1 MERRGV
7 GVEGAS
13 ADSEWSKRAP
23 GSESGAA
30 RSGMPYDAGGNGAR
44 ARSAR
49 IRTSHD
55 YEATQLEEMRRRSV
69 PLEPRPRR
77 HSLLTR
83 LSGAFGHMSRR
94 SADVKET
101 EAIASTGHV
110 E

>member
-1 MERRGV
+1 
-7 GVEGAS
+7 
-13 ADSEWSKRAP
+13 
-23 GSESGAA
+23 
-30 RSGMPYDAGGNGAR
+30 MPYDAGGNGAR

-77 HSLLTR
+77 GSLVTR
-83 LSGAFGHMSRR
+83 LAAPFGHMPRR
-94 SADVKET
+94 RADVEET
-101 EAIASTGHV
+101 EAIASAGHV